1 MAGTDIHLINTQT
14 PVQSIDE
21 PLFQSLSIRLSI
33 KREDLNDKEIQGNK
47 WLKLKSNL
55 EQARQQGYKS
65 LLTFGGCYSNHI
77 YATAAAGRR
86 FGFNTIGIIRGP
98 EPKQLSPTLNFAL
111 QAGMQLHFLNRLE
124 YRNIHDTKVQ
134 QRIIEPFL
142 PAYIIP
148 EGGSNQ
154 LAVNSCADYAS
165 TLPAEYDVISCACGT
180 GGTLAGLIKG
190 SDSSKSLLGIP
201 VLKGAEF
208 LFEDISNFLKTDIST
223 DKSNNWTLNTNYH
236 FGGYAKSSAELED
249 FIVAFYHSHGI
260 KLEPVYTG
268 KMMYALYD
276 LIKKGY
282 FEKNSRIL
290 AIHSGG
296 IQGLDG
302 FPELKKRLE

>member
-1 MAGTDIHLINTQT
+1 LISEDIHLTNTHT
-14 PVQSIDE
+14 PIQSIDE
-21 PLFQSLSIRLSI
+21 PFFKSLSIRLSI

-47 WLKLKSNL
+47 WLKLKTNL
-55 EQARQQGYKS
+55 ELAKQQGYKN

-98 EPKQLSPTLNFAL
+98 EPEQLSPTLNFAL
-111 QAGMQLHFLNRLE
+111 QAGMQLHFINRLD
-124 YRNIHDTKVQ
+124 YRNIHNAEIQ
-134 QRIIEPFL
+134 QRIIKQFL

-154 LAVNSCADYAS
+154 LAVGSCADYAK
-165 TLPAEYDVISCACGT
+165 TLPADYDVISCACGT

-190 SDSSKSLLGIP
+190 SDNSKSILGIP

-208 LFEDISNFLKTDIST
+208 LFEDISNFLNTEVSADEP
-223 DKSNNWTLNTNYH
+223 NNWTLNTNYH

-249 FIVAFYHSHGI
+249 FIVEFYHNHSI

-282 FEKNSRIL
+282 FKKNSRIL

>member
-1 MAGTDIHLINTQT
+1 LTRKDIHLTNNQT
-14 PVQSIDE
+14 PVQKIDE
-21 PLFQSLSIRLSI
+21 PFFKDLSIRLSI
-33 KREDLNDKEIQGNK
+33 KREDLNDNEIQGNK

-55 EQARQQGYKS
+55 EQAKQQGYKN

-77 YATAAAGRR
+77 YATAAAGKR
-86 FGFNTIGIIRGP
+86 FDFNTIGIIRGP
-98 EPKQLSPTLNFAL
+98 EPKKLSPTLNFAL
-111 QAGMQLHFLNRLE
+111 QAGMQLHFINRLD
-124 YRNIHDTKVQ
+124 YRNIHNAEIQKKLIK
-134 QRIIEPFL
+134 RFL

-154 LAVNSCADYAS
+154 LAIDSCADYAK
-165 TLPAEYDVISCACGT
+165 TLPTDYDVISCACGT

-190 SDSSKSLLGIP
+190 SDNSKKILGIP
-201 VLKGAEF
+201 VLKGADF
-208 LFEDISNFLKTDIST
+208 LFGEISNFINPGSST
-223 DKSNNWTLNTNYH
+223 NEVNNWTLNTDYH

-249 FIVAFYHSHGI
+249 FIVEFYHTHGI

-276 LIKKGY
+276 LIKKDY
-282 FEKNSRIL
+282 FKKDSRIL

-296 IQGLDG
+296 MQGLDG